1 MMATKNLTTTTNLAP
16 NVASAL
22 CYAPFVGWVAAIVLF
37 IVEKN
42 TEVKWHAVQSLLV
55 SLVLMVVGLVLP
67 FTVVL
72 IFLVPFLWI
81 AGLVLSLVLTVK
93 AYQGNAVKLPV
104 LSGWADK
111 IVKKV

>member
-1 MMATKNLTTTTNLAP
+1 MATKNQTNTSTNLAP

-22 CYAPFVGWVAAIVLF
+22 CYAPFVGWIAAIVLF

-42 TEVKWHAVQSLLV
+42 AVVKWHAVQSLLV
-55 SLVLMVVGLVLP
+55 SLALLVLGLVLP

-81 AGLVLSLVLTVK
+81 FGLVLSLILTVK

-111 IVKKV
+111 VVKKI